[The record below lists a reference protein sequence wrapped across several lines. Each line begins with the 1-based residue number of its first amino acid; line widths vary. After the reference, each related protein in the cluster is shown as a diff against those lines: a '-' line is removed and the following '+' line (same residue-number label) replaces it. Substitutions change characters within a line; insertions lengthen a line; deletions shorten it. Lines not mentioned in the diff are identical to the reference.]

1 MNITSNYAS
10 AASSAWST
18 QGSGAAGGAGKG
30 QGFADFKSLSAALNS
45 GNLNDAKTAFAALQK
60 DMQNAPTQ
68 NGKSPFDPS
77 SQMGQDFAAIGKAL
91 QSGDVAGAK
100 QALQTFRQDMHGA
113 QKAHHHH
120 HQDADGDGDGSGT
133 TVQSPT
139 VATTT
144 ASSGI
149 TNSGFSAT
157 A

>member
-30 QGFADFKSLSAALNS
+30 QAFADFKSLSAALNS

-60 DMQNAPTQ
+60 DLQNAPTQ
-68 NGKSPFDPS
+68 NGKSPFDPNS
-77 SQMGQDFAAIGKAL
+77 KLGQDFAAIGKAL

-113 QKAHHHH
+113 HKAHHH

-139 VATTT
+139 VATT